1 MTKYYKKGC
10 EMEFMEALRRLAPGP
25 IDLKAETKRK
35 PCQEETIIEALNR
48 IAAEPIDLEAET
60 KRAHHVMSGYREDM
74 AKLEEE
80 NAILVET
87 VERFA
92 CKGYQSAVDALKK
105 TGHWK

>member
-1 MTKYYKKGC
+1 
-10 EMEFMEALRRLAPGP
+10 MEFMEALRRLAPGP

-74 AKLEEE
+74 AKLEAE
-80 NAILVET
+80 NAILVEAL
-87 VERFA
+87 EKLARSGF
-92 CKGYQSAVDALKK
+92 QSAVEALKK
-105 TGHWK
+105 TGHWE